1 MFVNKEY
8 KSLTEKVFKPIAN
21 FQPFFFIAY
30 PGALALLQSLGF
42 KTFHPF
48 IDESYDNEPSEATRM
63 NMIVKEINRLCS
75 MSKEQIHEWFWQM
88 EDILI
93 HNHNHILEIYKHEP
107 KGPELIKYLHDRVY
121 S

>member
-1 MFVNKEY
+1 MECFETCEDCQN
-8 KSLTEKVFKPIAN
+8 PIN
-21 FQPFFFIAY
+21 I
-30 PGALALLQSLGF
+30 
-42 KTFHPF
+42 
-48 IDESYDNEPSEATRM
+48 M

-107 KGPELIKYLHDRVY
+107 KGPELIKYLHDRI